1 MINIYYEARTMYYQ
15 TIHNSQ
21 DLHLPLEWSLIL
33 TVTTNYL
40 DNSSRMIVS
49 TYEHMFI
56 SKDMIIFE
64 DKCLQNT
71 KALDSQNKR
80 NIEGYL
86 EADASTPTSNYL
98 WPFILPNSQLKLIL

>member
-49 TYEHMFI
+49 IYEHMFI

-64 DKCLQNT
+64 DKCF
-71 KALDSQNKR
+71 K
-80 NIEGYL
+80 I
-86 EADASTPTSNYL
+86 
-98 WPFILPNSQLKLIL
+98 LKLWIRKTKGILKATSKQMHRHQHRTIYDLLSSQILNSN